1 MLMTLLKAH
10 WLHRSAGLALAATC
24 ATAPAHADEVKRV
37 PPAPASITLPD
48 LSAIGQ
54 PHSVVVRNGVLYV
67 GARTGLAAVDRSGQ
81 LLWTVKLAPMNTR
94 QVEADAEHVAWSGA
108 EVLGLVDGGG
118 VTAALMWNDPSRKI
132 EVTRAAAGLV
142 TVQGTPVWEVP
153 FEEPSALSVP
163 TLAPQAVMVVG
174 AKNARL
180 LKRSDGSSLQDIVMW
195 TNWLGISGNHVT
207 RVAVTPAVWHG
218 DLFVAGHQNWFK
230 KVDAQGEEQLSA
242 RNNFGVTGGP
252 VVCKGQVYV
261 GQSAYPM
268 GNIFTG
274 KKAHLAQ
281 IGAKGETIWR
291 ANLDD
296 ELGGVA
302 SLACNDELVFAAT
315 NSIVI
320 AVTPAG
326 KEVWEAHSERGVG
339 QLFPG
344 THRGVVRVR
353 DIFNNAGPAVAR
365 AATAGRQMLVAGP
378 WLYITTRAKPE
389 ASHPEDL
396 ITLLD
401 AKTGAFVEAID
412 IKSTVIDMVPFGPD
426 LAVVTGKGLQL
437 VALKP

>member
-1 MLMTLLKAH
+1 MWKTPLLIYGS
-10 WLHRSAGLALAATC
+10 LLAAAC
-24 ATAPAHADEVKRV
+24 VLAPAHAAEVKRV
-37 PPAPASITLPD
+37 PPSPASMALPD

-67 GARTGLAAVDRSGQ
+67 GAREGLAAVDRGGQ
-81 LLWTVKLAPMNTR
+81 VLWTLKLPPMSTR

-108 EVLGLVDGGG
+108 EVLGLVDGTG

-132 EVTRAAAGLV
+132 EVARAAAGLV
-142 TVQGTPVWEVP
+142 TLQGTPVWSVP
-153 FEEPSALSVP
+153 IEEPSALSVP
-163 TLAPQAVMVVG
+163 TLSPQAVMVVG

-180 LKRSDGSSLQDIVMW
+180 LKRSDGSTLQDVVMW

-207 RVAVTPAVWHG
+207 RVAVTPAVWQG
-218 DLFVAGHQNWFK
+218 EQFVVGHQNWFK
-230 KVDAQGEEQLSA
+230 KVDNKGEEQLSA

-252 VVCKGQVYV
+252 IVCKDQVYV
-261 GQSAYPM
+261 GQAAYPI

-281 IGAKGETIWR
+281 IGAKGETTWR

-302 SLACNDELVFAAT
+302 SLACGDELIYAAT

-320 AVTPAG
+320 AVSPAG

-353 DIFNNAGPAVAR
+353 DFFNNAGPAVAR
-365 AATAGRQMLVAGP
+365 AATAGRQMLLAGP
-378 WLYITTRAKPE
+378 WLYITTRAKPD

-401 AKTGAFVEAID
+401 AKTGAFAEAIE
-412 IKSTVIDMVPFGPD
+412 IKSSVIDMVPFGPD
-426 LAVVTGKGLQL
+426 LVVVTGKGLQL
-437 VALKP
+437 MALKP

>member
-1 MLMTLLKAH
+1 MRSNRLKTCTS
-10 WLHRSAGLALAATC
+10 LLALCAAC
-24 ATAPAHADEVKRV
+24 SATPAQADEPKRVAPAK
-37 PPAPASITLPD
+37 PSITLPD

-54 PHSVVVRNGVLYV
+54 PHSVAVRNDTLYV
-67 GARTGLAAVDRSGQ
+67 GAQAGLAAVDRSGK
-81 LLWTVKLAPMNTR
+81 LLWTVKLPPMNTR
-94 QVEADAEHVAWSGA
+94 QVDADSEHVAWSGA
-108 EVLGLVDGGG
+108 EVVGLVDGSG

-132 EVTRAAAGLV
+132 EVARAAAGLV
-142 TVQGTPVWEVP
+142 TVQGAPVWDVP
-153 FEEPSALSVP
+153 FEEPSALSAP
-163 TLAPQAVMVVG
+163 TLGPQAVMVVG

-180 LKRSDGSSLQDIVMW
+180 LKRSDGSTIQDIVMW
-195 TNWLGISGNHVT
+195 TNWLGISANHVT
-207 RVAVTPAVWHG
+207 RVAVTPAVWQG
-218 DLFVAGHQNWFK
+218 GQFVTGHQNWFK

-252 VVCKGQVYV
+252 VICKDQVYV

-281 IGAKGETIWR
+281 LGPKGETTWR

-302 SLACNDELVFAAT
+302 SLACGNELVYAAT

-320 AVTPAG
+320 AVNPAG

-353 DIFNNAGPAVAR
+353 DIFNNPGPAVAR
-365 AATAGRQMLVAGP
+365 AATAGRQMLVVGP

-389 ASHPEDL
+389 PSHTEDR

-401 AKTGAFVEAID
+401 AKTGALVEAIE
-412 IKSTVIDMVPFGPD
+412 INSTVIDMAAFGPD

-437 VALKP
+437 MALKP